1 MGGVSIWHWLIVLV
15 LFVPWIW
22 ACGSE
27 LPIRALRWALAARIE
42 LRWERKSAR
51 SASIRDWP
59 YPLELDWASYV
70 VSASATIQVVACTEK
85 LAGASSS
92 GCGNS
97 TQGTVATGCRASARF
112 AELHR
117 VQRGVRCTLSS
128 SHSFGLR

>member
-42 LRWERKSAR
+42 LRWERKLAR

-59 YPLELDWASYV
+59 GFGRTPSMHTRSNW
-70 VSASATIQVVACTEK
+70 
-85 LAGASSS
+85 
-92 GCGNS
+92 
-97 TQGTVATGCRASARF
+97 TG
-112 AELHR
+112 HR
-117 VQRGVRCTLSS
+117 RW
-128 SHSFGLR
+128 